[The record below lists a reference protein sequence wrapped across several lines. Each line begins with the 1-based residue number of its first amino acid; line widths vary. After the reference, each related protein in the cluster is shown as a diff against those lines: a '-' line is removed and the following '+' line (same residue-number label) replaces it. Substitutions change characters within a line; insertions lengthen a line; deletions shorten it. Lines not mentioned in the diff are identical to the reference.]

1 MRNQTLLILS
11 ILIIILLAGCSAQEQ
26 TTQIIKKT
34 QEKPKVTVEE
44 TAQKTTQEITQEKQT
59 VKVET
64 TEDIIAKKPEPTV
77 KIESTPP
84 QIPEKIQELITKSK
98 TKIKSYQYLLSEP
111 PENRFLN
118 TYFVKGNKIKIK
130 IFEENAYKI
139 GSYYDTVYLDLEQK
153 TATARCEN
161 ERRCNYA
168 GDDYTR
174 KVFEAD
180 YDEFIT
186 KTPTS
191 WLDDLNNAEIIGPEV
206 VDGKSAIKIK
216 STCGSKII
224 EMWLH
229 ITYGVPIK
237 VAITASGMPTE
248 TYRYSDMAF
257 NHLKDSDVAP
267 AFTTSQY

>member
-1 MRNQTLLILS
+1 MKNQILIVLS
-11 ILIIILLAGCSAQEQ
+11 MLIIILLAGCSAQTQ
-26 TTQIIKKT
+26 TKDTTQAQT
-34 QEKPKVTVEE
+34 QPTVSVKE
-44 TAQKTTQEITQEKQT
+44 TTETESEPAQT

-64 TEDIIAKKPEPTV
+64 TEDIIVKKPEPTV
-77 KIESTPP
+77 KVESTPP

-118 TYFVKGNKIKIK
+118 TYFVKGDKIKVK

-139 GSYYDTVYLDLEQK
+139 GSYYDTIYLDLNAK

-161 ERRCNYA
+161 ERRCSYA
-168 GDDYTR
+168 GEDYTR